1 MNAVRSGPD
10 LERPDDSLQG
20 EPAERAPIN
29 AAIWQTIAVAAAL
42 ATALG
47 IAVTGAIDLCS
58 SMGPVVLALA
68 WLIAPVVAISG
79 IIGVAVVTE
88 SPWERVGAIV
98 VAVAMTGVWLYALVW
113 ASVGEALQGTTC

>member
-47 IAVTGAIDLCS
+47 IAVTGAIDLCR